1 MQRRLQD
8 SLRWG
13 CPRCAKT
20 DSLRHIGKGSFFRR
34 SICCM
39 GSVEASGERLMPP
52 QRSLPFVL
60 AATNQ
65 GTFIVSHLDMKE
77 IEEDYGFGVGFQV
90 LYTGE
95 CDAKEMEIV
104 VEMLRGLRKRNGN
117 GVVVVD
123 CGANIGIMTT
133 VMARAMTKWGSVVAV
148 EAQLR
153 LFYALCGNI
162 ALNNLFNVTAFYG
175 AIANRSGT
183 MSIPEIDYS
192 KAGSLGSFE
201 LRPRA
206 DGKTEDIGQPIDYEK
221 LTIRTPMI
229 AIDDLGLTRCDFIKI
244 VVERGKASDE
254 RIIAELDRAHY
265 VRGDFALGWLC
276 QHESFGPVQ
285 IAVPDRLN
293 EDD

>member
-1 MQRRLQD
+1 
-8 SLRWG
+8 
-13 CPRCAKT
+13 
-20 DSLRHIGKGSFFRR
+20 
-34 SICCM
+34 
-39 GSVEASGERLMPP
+39 MPP

-244 VVERGKASDE
+244 DVEGMEAEALRGARQIIERFRPMIFVERGKASDE